1 MANISAPFG
10 FRQWTGT
17 GSTPTY
23 EQVAGPIAS
32 TNTTAIFAGDPVS
45 IDPTTGNLVQATAGT
60 APLAG
65 IFTGCKY
72 SSVSRNNQTVWAP
85 YWPGADA
92 VAGSVEGYYINDPNA
107 RFLCQVSGASPIV
120 QANVGENVQ
129 FALGTGNTA
138 TGQSGAS
145 VTFASLAT
153 TATLPFK
160 VDAIVTTP
168 PGQNGT
174 DITTA
179 LNFIIVRFNNV
190 LTKTLTGI
198 A

>member
-1 MANISAPFG
+1 MANTSAPFG
-10 FRQWTGT
+10 FQQVAGT

-23 EQVAGPIAS
+23 ENVAIPIAS
-32 TNTTAIFAGDPVS
+32 TNTTAIFRNDPVS
-45 IDPTTGNLVQATAGT
+45 LNTTTGFLEQATAGT

-65 IFTGCKY
+65 VFAGCKY
-72 SSVSRNNQTVWAP
+72 SSVSRNGQTVWSS

-92 VAGSVEGYYINDPNA
+92 VAGSVEGYVINDPNA
-107 RFLCQVSGASPIV
+107 RFQCQVSGASPIT

-138 TGQSGAS
+138 TGYSGAS
-145 VTFASLAT
+145 ALFSSLAT

-160 VDAIVTTP
+160 IDAVVTTP

-174 DITTA
+174 DVSTA

-190 LTKTLTGI
+190 LTKTLTGT